1 MRHLAAAIKRDVKNI
16 DLYELQVVTCLQRAK
31 IREARSAVAI
41 CVQNLPNCPRARV
54 LKAQVLLASANGK
67 EEALAILE
75 EVALAHP
82 YLLEAVWLLI
92 SQYDNTQ
99 NYQKG
104 IEVLK
109 KLTENSMVPFHSM
122 GRLHH
127 QLGEFLSKTGMPAAA
142 YHHANLALTKHCDEA
157 AVQMTHLE
165 PALAFHTPPIPTTP
179 TYVPSGCPG
188 APRIRGR
195 QRHSTPPE
203 SLISGRVS
211 RALRMFSFDSPV
223 DETVTEAMDVPPET

>member
-1 MRHLAAAIKRDVKNI
+1 MLLKAYVLLDHERFEDAMRHLAAAIKRDVKNI

-75 EVALAHP
+75 EVVLAHP

-157 AVQMTHLE
+157 AVQHFTL
-165 PALAFHTPPIPTTP
+165 LRCQRLQHTFRPD
-179 TYVPSGCPG
+179 VLVRLVF
-188 APRIRGR
+188 AEDNDIRHR
-195 QRHSTPPE
+195 RNH
-203 SLISGRVS
+203 
-211 RALRMFSFDSPV
+211 
-223 DETVTEAMDVPPET
+223 